1 MRRQSFPRARVLL
14 VAAAAIVAVGCGD
27 SGDDSPANPAAG
39 SSTRQATDRPPVPL
53 PSPAELNAGLGI
65 ALNPATPADQKLTFV
80 QGAENDPELIARVTE
95 AATKNGVTMTVTQVE
110 YTGGETMQARATLSV
125 NGTPVEGQSVIPFVA
140 ENGRWKL
147 QKAWACQMLANA
159 QTTSPSCP

>member
-1 MRRQSFPRARVLL
+1 MRRQPFPRARVLL
-14 VAAAAIVAVGCGD
+14 VAAAIVVAGCGD
-27 SGDDSPANPAAG
+27 SGGDSPAQPA
-39 SSTRQATDRPPVPL
+39 SVSRTQQASDKPPVPL

-80 QGAENDPELIARVTE
+80 QGAENDPDLIARVTE

-159 QTTSPSCP
+159 QTTSPSCS